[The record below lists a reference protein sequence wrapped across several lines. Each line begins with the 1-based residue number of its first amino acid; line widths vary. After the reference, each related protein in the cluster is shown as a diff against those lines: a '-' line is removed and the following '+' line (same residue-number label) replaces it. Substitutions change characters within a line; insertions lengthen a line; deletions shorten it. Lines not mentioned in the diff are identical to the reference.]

1 MNMNRRKVT
10 KINNLVSVVIPT
22 YNRFKYL
29 LNAIKSVKEQTYKD
43 IEIIVVNDYSTQ
55 EEYYNY
61 DWKEKFGDNF
71 FIVHLPRNSQSYL
84 GKICGGGNSR
94 NIGIMLSKGS
104 YIAFL
109 DDDDY
114 FMPDKIE
121 KQIEAMKKTKSSMS
135 CTEGY
140 FGYGSYQ
147 KDKKYEVF
155 HYLGHHWEELIK
167 IFTHHGKREL
177 LFKMYENNIN
187 IWKEEELKYHNCTCG
202 GSSMIIRKDLL
213 EKTGN
218 FIISNYA
225 EDWDYWKRAIKYG
238 QCVFL
243 REPLT
248 YIDSGHGDGQL
259 Y

>member
-1 MNMNRRKVT
+1 MNRRKVT

-29 LNAIKSVKEQTYKD
+29 LNAIKSVKEQTYKE
-43 IEIIVVNDYSTQ
+43 IEIIVVNDCSTQ

-61 DWKEKFGDNF
+61 DWKGNGIEIINLEENSKKKFGFSCPGGYQRNF
-71 FIVHLPRNSQSYL
+71 
-84 GKICGGGNSR
+84 
-94 NIGIMLSKGS
+94 GIKKSKGS

-140 FGYGSYQ
+140 FGHGSYQ
-147 KDKKYEVF
+147 KDKKYEVY

-187 IWKEEELKYHNCTCG
+187 IWKEEELKYHNCMLC
-202 GSSMIIRKDLL
+202 SSLILRKDLL